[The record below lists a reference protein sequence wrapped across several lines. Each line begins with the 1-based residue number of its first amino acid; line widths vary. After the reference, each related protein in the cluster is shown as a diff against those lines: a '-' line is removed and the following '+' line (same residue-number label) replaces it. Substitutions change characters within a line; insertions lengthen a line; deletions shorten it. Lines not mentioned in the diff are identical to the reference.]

1 MRRPISWLG
10 AVMGILLL
18 QATTAYAGEENVP
31 LDKVP
36 KPVMEA
42 VKARFKDSVV
52 SGAAKEMNDEG
63 KLVYEVSLKVEG
75 QNIDVI
81 LAPEGEM
88 RLIEK
93 TIPAKNL
100 PSAVAK
106 TLKDKYPKAKYK
118 RLEEIFKVE
127 DKNETLVYYEAQLVT
142 AKKIKL
148 EVELSAEGNILKEG
162 TVSE

>member
-36 KPVMEA
+36 EPVMAA
-42 VKARFKDSVV
+42 VKARFKDAVV
-52 SGAAKEMNDEG
+52 SGAATEMNDEG

-127 DKNETLVYYEAQLVT
+127 GKNETLAYYEAQLVT

-162 TVSE
+162 KVSD